1 MGLDHGRSA
10 MGLVLWWWLLGARL
24 ECKIARE
31 IQQHVLRVGLVSY
44 CCGLTLISTFPYPN
58 FWSFLHNQTE
68 TEWKEG
74 KKKKKI
80 WVTLKLVEVDVLDV
94 KMVSVEALTRIVIER
109 KAFLELGEED
119 SSLDT
124 GICILETL
132 QDQSEGSV
140 GIVSLLRTLLQEL
153 IHRSHFNDERIL
165 PQLLLDF

>member
-74 KKKKKI
+74 KKKIKNLGDLEIGRGRCPRCENGKCGSVNENCH
-80 WVTLKLVEVDVLDV
+80 WKES
-94 KMVSVEALTRIVIER
+94 VSGARR
-109 KAFLELGEED
+109 GRFELGHGYLHPRD
-119 SSLDT
+119 APRP
-124 GICILETL
+124 I
-132 QDQSEGSV
+132 
-140 GIVSLLRTLLQEL
+140 
-153 IHRSHFNDERIL
+153 
-165 PQLLLDF
+165 

>member
-1 MGLDHGRSA
+1 MER
-10 MGLVLWWWLLGARL
+10 R
-24 ECKIARE
+24 
-31 IQQHVLRVGLVSY
+31 
-44 CCGLTLISTFPYPN
+44 
-58 FWSFLHNQTE
+58 
-68 TEWKEG
+68 

-80 WVTLKLVEVDVLDV
+80 WVTLKLVKVDVLDV
-94 KMVSVEALTRIVIER
+94 KMVSVEALTRIVIGR